1 MLAGSF
7 LVGSASASAFQARF
21 AAIDLVPESHRAKQL
36 SYVVWGSTVGAV
48 TGPNL
53 MAPAGN
59 LAEHFGLPRLTGP
72 YMISATT
79 LTFASLLIFLFL
91 VVFFQKQVWKIF
103 YGPPH
108 LIFGKNVM

>member
-1 MLAGSF
+1 
-7 LVGSASASAFQARF
+7 LVEEA
-21 AAIDLVPESHRAKQL
+21 HRAKQL

-53 MAPAGN
+53 MSPAGDM
-59 LAEHFGLPRLTGP
+59 AEHFGLPRLTGP

-91 VVFFQKQVWKIF
+91 KPDPYLTALGAGKVTRPAKSMLKMHF
-103 YGPPH
+103 
-108 LIFGKNVM
+108 LIFGTNQLHSLPFFQSQ